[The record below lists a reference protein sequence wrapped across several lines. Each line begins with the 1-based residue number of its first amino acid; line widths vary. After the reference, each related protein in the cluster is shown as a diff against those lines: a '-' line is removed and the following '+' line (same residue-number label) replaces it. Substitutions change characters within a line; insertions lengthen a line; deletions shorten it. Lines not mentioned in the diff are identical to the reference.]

1 MDLNEILDGIEN
13 KDKLIEKINS
23 EVGKA
28 FVPRSEFNAKNE
40 ELKQTA
46 KALEERD
53 RKIEELSTSEI
64 DKSELAQTIEKLKND
79 NKANV
84 EKFNE
89 QMKEIRIATA
99 IEREISSIVN
109 PDAVDLIPKLINKES
124 LILNDDGTVLGLK
137 EQIEGLKEQRKSLF
151 KSEDVSKPHFTKGQS
166 ASKEVSMTREQIQAI
181 VDPVERREAIKQN
194 LDLFKS

>member
-13 KDKLIEKINS
+13 KDKWIEKINS

-53 RKIEELSTSEI
+53 RKIEELSTSEA
-64 DKSELAQTIEKLKND
+64 DKDALVQTIEKLKND
-79 NKANV
+79 NKENA

-99 IEREISSIVN
+99 IEREVSSIVN
-109 PDAVDLIPKLINKES
+109 PDAIDLIPKLINKES

-137 EQIEGLKEQRKSLF
+137 EQIESLKEERKSLF
-151 KSEDVSKPHFTKGQS
+151 RSEDVNKPHFTKGQS
-166 ASKEVSMTREQIQAI
+166 LSKDVSLTKEQIQAI
-181 VDPVERREAIKQN
+181 VDPVERRQAIKEN
-194 LDLFKS
+194 LELFKS